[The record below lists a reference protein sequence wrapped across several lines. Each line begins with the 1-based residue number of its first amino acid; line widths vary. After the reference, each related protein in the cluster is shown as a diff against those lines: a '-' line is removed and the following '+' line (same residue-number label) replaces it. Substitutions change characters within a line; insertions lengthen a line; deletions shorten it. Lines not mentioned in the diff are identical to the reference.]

1 MLRSPC
7 CYRIPD
13 VSPLQAGGE
22 NGEDRNDAE
31 GGTKTVVDEGLLCHN
46 YCRCGEC
53 GEGVEERQGI
63 TQLDQGCQP
72 GGYSEVS
79 RILSTNK
86 ISSNK
91 TELTY
96 KF

>member
-7 CYRIPD
+7 RYRIPN

-22 NGEDRNDAE
+22 NGEDRNNAE
-31 GGTKTVVDEGLLCHN
+31 GGAKTLADEGLLCHN

-53 GEGVEERQGI
+53 DEGVEERQGVA
-63 TQLDQGCQP
+63 QLDQGRQS

-79 RILSTNK
+79 GILSTHK
-86 ISSNK
+86 ISLFNKK
-91 TELTY
+91 TEL
-96 KF
+96 